1 MAILHFSH
9 TGICVSDLARST
21 AFYRDALGFK
31 QHHSLHFEGEPAS
44 TLLQIKNVELDV
56 VYLERDGTVIELLY
70 FPEQVTT
77 RDAIPR
83 ELNRLGLTHLSFNVD
98 SIEQVC
104 QDIGAAGG
112 RTLEARQLGAYS
124 DPTCVVFV
132 ADPDGTLIELVQS
145 PSDPKHLPFQP
156 DDLER

>member
-1 MAILHFSH
+1 MAVLYFSH
-9 TGICVSDLARST
+9 SGICVSDLERST

-31 QHHSLHFEGEPAS
+31 QHHRLHFEGEPAS
-44 TLLQIKNVELDV
+44 TLLRIEDVELDV

-70 FPEQVTT
+70 FPDRVET

-83 ELNRLGLTHLSFNVD
+83 EVNRLGLTHFSFNVNQID
-98 SIEQVC
+98 QVC
-104 QDIGAAGG
+104 RDIEAAGG
-112 RTLEARQLGAYS
+112 RVLEQSRVGSSS
-124 DPTCVVFV
+124 DSTCIVFV

-145 PSDPKHLPFQP
+145 PADPRRLPLQP